1 MALFPIQG
9 IYQDDF
15 VVLLVPIDTEDP
27 MTVVAEKIAHHAAG
41 VRVPPASGELRIKY
55 QGELLDPEATV
66 VDAGVPPLGV
76 LQAVA
81 E

>member
-41 VRVPPASGELRIKY
+41 VRVPPAAGELRIKY
-55 QGELLDPEATV
+55 QGELLDPEVTV

-76 LQAVA
+76 LQAVTG
-81 E
+81 

>member
-41 VRVPPASGELRIKY
+41 VRVPPHEGELRVRY
-55 QGELLDPEATV
+55 EGEFLPPDATV
-66 VDAGVPPLGV
+66 VDAGVPPMGV
-76 LQAVA
+76 LEVVA
-81 E
+81 T